1 MRPTLIVTSH
11 GDMAAETLS
20 SAKMI
25 VGETEKVFVVSMRD
39 DDGLVGTAEK
49 FDAILAKL
57 SPETEIVVLADLKG
71 GTPCN
76 VAMMKASTHPTM
88 EVVSGLNLGML
99 IEGLFSQMETAQD
112 LAKYLENIGKNAVSH
127 LEKVVPDEDDEEYEE

>member
-11 GDMAAETLS
+11 GKMAEETVN

-25 VGETEKVFVVSMRD
+25 VGEMENVFVVSMKD
-39 DDGLVGTAEK
+39 DDGLAGTVGK
-49 FDAILAKL
+49 FDTILANL
-57 SPETEIVVLADLKG
+57 HSETEIVVLADLKG

-76 VAMMKASTHPTM
+76 VAMMKASTIPTM

-99 IEGLFSQMETAQD
+99 IEGVFSQLKTAQE
-112 LAKYLENIGKNAVSH
+112 LANYLESIGKSAIDH
-127 LEKVVPDEDDEEYEE
+127 LEKVLPDEDEEEYEE